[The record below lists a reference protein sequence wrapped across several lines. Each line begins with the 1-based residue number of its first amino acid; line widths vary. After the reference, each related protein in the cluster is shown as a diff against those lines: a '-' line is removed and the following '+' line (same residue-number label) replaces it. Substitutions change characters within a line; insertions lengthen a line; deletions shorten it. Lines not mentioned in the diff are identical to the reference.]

1 MMASLKSEMA
11 TKSELATLRSELT
24 TEIKSLRDGINGR
37 FDSLAVEIESL
48 HPDFKSSFDKFDFK
62 SSFDKFRR
70 DEAFER
76 ENRFWMIL
84 PVSGLLCIHYILPS
98 NNIKFGIGAVVV
110 IGGLL
115 YQVRVLQEQMI
126 ER

>member
-24 TEIKSLRDGINGR
+24 TEIKSLCDSINGR

-98 NNIKFGIGAVVV
+98 NNIKFGSAAVVV

-115 YQVRVLQEQMI
+115 YKVSILQEQMI